1 LKDHRAKTSVLESPA
16 EAQECSRPRILALCE
31 VGQNSAAA
39 AYSLSTLLQVA
50 GARVDGRQYRD
61 NDHIAADMYD
71 GVVSYGSS
79 LPRVSYG
86 PHLHIRA
93 SGFFCPER
101 YLKRESVPLRRYDHD
116 GISSLYTAAESD
128 DPGLTRSGDLG
139 LTLSL
144 DLVASTFVFLTGYH
158 EVVTSGSLD
167 KRGRRLAD
175 ESFQLRLDLVDR
187 PIVNEYARYLRS
199 ILQDQSAG
207 LRFRRPDW
215 AGSKYA
221 LALTRDIDTDHK
233 AADLSL
239 RRIISLA
246 ARGKFQTVT
255 HSLQHGFGRRRDHR
269 KDPYDNI
276 AAITAWEEKNGV
288 RSSLYVMPSS
298 LIGDAG
304 YKLTDL
310 ARKWNLSGLQER
322 GWEIGFHPGYRT
334 YASGAAFE
342 EEKAAFDEV
351 LGGTAAG
358 GRQHG
363 LRFLA
368 PYTWRHWEDSGFR
381 YDSTLGFPERE
392 GFKCGICVPFRP
404 FDILENRVMN
414 LWELPLTLMDSTLD
428 YYRKLDA
435 GRART
440 SITRL
445 LDQIRE
451 HDGVFVLLW
460 HNTCFGQQN
469 AGYLHDELENL
480 VRTAIDD
487 GALVGP
493 ASGTLDAWEGWVG
506 A

>member
-1 LKDHRAKTSVLESPA
+1 MKDHHSKTSVMQTPA
-16 EAQECSRPRILALCE
+16 ELCDSGGPRILALCQA
-31 VGQNSAAA
+31 GRNSAAA
-39 AYSLSTLLQVA
+39 AYGLSTLLQLT
-50 GARVDGRQYRD
+50 GARVDIREYGTD
-61 NDHIAADMYD
+61 ENIPADLFD
-71 GVVSYGSS
+71 CVVSYGAS

-101 YLKRESVPLRRYDHD
+101 YLKRESLPLRRYDHD
-116 GISSLYTAAESD
+116 GVSALYTAAETA
-128 DPGLTRSGDLG
+128 DPGLTRSDDLG
-139 LTLSL
+139 VTLNV
-144 DLVASTFVFLTGYH
+144 DLVASTFVFLTGYQ
-158 EVVTSGSLD
+158 EVVTSGTLD
-167 KRGRRLAD
+167 KRGRRLAE

-199 ILQDQSAG
+199 ILQDQLAS
-207 LRFRRPDW
+207 LRFRNPEW
-215 AGSKYA
+215 AGSRYA
-221 LALTRDIDTDHK
+221 MALTRDIDTNHK
-233 AADLSL
+233 ATDLSF
-239 RRIISLA
+239 RGMISLA
-246 ARGKFQTVT
+246 ARGKFQIVT
-255 HSLQHGFGRRRDHR
+255 NSLQHRFRRRMDHR

-276 AAITAWEEKNGV
+276 DAITAWEEMNGV

-304 YKLTDL
+304 YKLSLL
-310 ARKWNLSGLQER
+310 AREWDLSGLQER
-322 GWEIGFHPGYRT
+322 GWEVGFHPGYRT
-334 YASGAAFE
+334 YASQAAFL
-342 EEKAAFDEV
+342 EEKSAFDEFV
-351 LGGTAAG
+351 GENAEG

-381 YDSTLGFPERE
+381 YESTLGFPERE

-414 LWELPLTLMDSTLD
+414 LWEMPLTLMDSTLD

-435 GRART
+435 AQARA

-445 LDQIRE
+445 LDQTRE
-451 HDGVFVLLW
+451 HSGVFVLLW
-460 HNTCFGQQN
+460 HNTTFGRYS
-469 AGYLHDELENL
+469 AGYLHEELATL

-493 ASGTLDAWEGWVG
+493 ASGILDAWEGWVR